1 MISPVLVKNANRM
14 MTVASLLEEGIELGF
29 ADGAMGL
36 IPYSELPEI
45 GERAALSAVELPN
58 LYELVLKT
66 TQGATVEIPWDFARH
81 YCDATYRPAV
91 EAITMRGRQTLGHR
105 IRRLRNSAGLTQVAL
120 AGAAGIGRVT
130 LVRLEKG
137 EHTPRYKTLSAV
149 ARVLGVD
156 VSELLVELEVLR
168 R

>member
-1 MISPVLVKNANRM
+1 MINPVLVKNANRM

-45 GERAALSAVELPN
+45 GERAALSAVELPSP
-58 LYELVLKT
+58 YELVLKT

>member
-1 MISPVLVKNANRM
+1 
-14 MTVASLLEEGIELGF
+14 
-29 ADGAMGL
+29 
-36 IPYSELPEI
+36 
-45 GERAALSAVELPN
+45 
-58 LYELVLKT
+58 
-66 TQGATVEIPWDFARH
+66 
-81 YCDATYRPAV
+81 
-91 EAITMRGRQTLGHR
+91 MRGRQTLGHR

>member
-1 MISPVLVKNANRM
+1 MINPVLVKNANRM

-58 LYELVLKT
+58 PYELVLKT

-81 YCDATYRPAV
+81 YCDATYRPAI

-137 EHTPRYKTLSAV
+137 EHTPRYKTREGI
-149 ARVLGVD
+149 ARALGIG
-156 VSELLVELEVLR
+156 VSELLVEPEFLNR
-168 R
+168 

>member
-1 MISPVLVKNANRM
+1 MTDAVLARNANSM
-14 MTVASLLEEGIELGF
+14 MTVASLLEDGIELGF

-36 IPYSELPEI
+36 IPYADLPEI
-45 GERAALSAVELPN
+45 GERAALSALELSNP
-58 LYELVLKT
+58 YELVLKT

-91 EAITMRGRQTLGHR
+91 EAIALRGRRTLGRR
-105 IRRLRNSAGLTQVAL
+105 IRRLRNAAGLSQVAL

-137 EHTPRYKTLSAV
+137 EQTPRFKTLGAI
-149 ARVLGVD
+149 AGALGVN
-156 VSELLVELEVLR
+156 VSELLVDPGLLR
-168 R
+168 

>member
-137 EHTPRYKTLSAV
+137 EHTPRFKTLSAV

>member
-1 MISPVLVKNANRM
+1 MIRNALNRM
-14 MTVASLLEEGIELGF
+14 MTVASLLEDGIELGF
-29 ADGAMGL
+29 ADGVMGL

-45 GERAALSAVELPN
+45 GERAALSALELPN
-58 LYELVLKT
+58 PYELVLKT

-81 YCDATYRPAV
+81 YCDATYRPAI
-91 EAITMRGRQTLGHR
+91 EAIAMRGRHTLGRR
-105 IRRLRNSAGLTQVAL
+105 IRRLRNSAGLSQVAL

-149 ARVLGVD
+149 ARVLGVG
-156 VSELLVELEVLR
+156 VEELLVEPEVLR
-168 R
+168 Q